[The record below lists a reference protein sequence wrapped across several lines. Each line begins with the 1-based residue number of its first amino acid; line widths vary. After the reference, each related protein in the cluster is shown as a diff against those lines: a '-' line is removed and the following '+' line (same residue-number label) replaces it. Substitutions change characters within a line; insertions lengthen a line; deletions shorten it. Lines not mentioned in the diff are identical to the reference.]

1 MEGLREMIDLK
12 LIEQL
17 TNAFGVSGCEGEVR
31 NIIRGQITK
40 QVDDLRVDA
49 LGNLIAYKKARP
61 AGRGPVRKVMLAAHM
76 DEVGLMVKAIDK
88 SGYLQFD
95 KVGGVDNRVLLAKRV
110 LVGKDQVPG
119 IIGAKPIHLTWRKGE
134 HKRVSPHGELVID
147 IGASGQDEAQ
157 RWVSPGDYVMFDT
170 KLEDWGKVLKA
181 KAFDDRIGCYL
192 MIELLKGRY
201 PFDLYAA
208 FTTQEEVG
216 LRGGRVAAYRA
227 EPDMAFILE
236 GTGAG
241 DMPQPRERDE
251 SLVPG
256 LGQGPV
262 ITIMDRSVFCDKD
275 LVKRLMDTARRH
287 RIPFQVKRPGIGGTD
302 AGRIHLSKTG
312 VPSVVLA
319 IPSRYIHS
327 PVCLSSKQDIG
338 NGLKLM
344 KLVLAGIK

>member
-1 MEGLREMIDLK
+1 MIDLK
-12 LIEQL
+12 LIAEI
-17 TNAFGVSGCEGEVR
+17 TDAFGVSGCEGEIR
-31 NIIRGQITK
+31 NIVRRNIEKLADEI
-40 QVDDLRVDA
+40 RVDA
-49 LGNLIAYKKARP
+49 LGNLIAFKKARP
-61 AGRGPVRKVMLAAHM
+61 AGRGRTKKVMLAAHM
-76 DEVGLMVKAIDK
+76 DEVGLMVKAVDK

-110 LVGKDQVPG
+110 LVGKEKVPG

-134 HKRVSPHGELVID
+134 HKRVSPHHELVID
-147 IGASGQDEAQ
+147 LGASSQEEAQ
-157 RWVSPGDYVMFDT
+157 RWASPGDYVMFDT
-170 KLEDWGKVLKA
+170 KCEDWGRVLKA

-208 FTTQEEVG
+208 FTSQEEVG

-227 EPDMAFILE
+227 EPDLAFILE

-241 DMPQPRERDE
+241 DMPQPKERDE
-251 SLVPG
+251 SLVPD
-256 LGQGPV
+256 LGKGPV

-275 LVKRLMDTARRH
+275 LVKLLMDTAAKH
-287 RIPFQVKRPGIGGTD
+287 RIPYQVKRPGIGGTD

-327 PVCLSSKQDIG
+327 PVCLCSKQDIE